1 MYYKVIKDNKV
12 IDVLDSLIYLK
23 WEPKHKIMV
32 LSDENEAQ
40 AILSS
45 DKNNIWHERTLYR
58 IPDDAPRFDSV
69 EVIGIDE
76 YEYKQLKALNGKTPE
91 EIIDSFVLSLLED
104 KII

>member
-1 MYYKVIKDNKV
+1 MYYKVLKNNKV

-45 DKNNIWHERTLYR
+45 DKNTIWHDRTLYK
-58 IPDDAPRFDSV
+58 IPVSGYDTVDLV
-69 EVIGIDE
+69 EIDE
-76 YEYKQLKALNGKTPE
+76 YEYKQLKILNGKTPE
-91 EIIDSFVLSLLED
+91 EIIDSFVMSLLKD
-104 KII
+104 NII